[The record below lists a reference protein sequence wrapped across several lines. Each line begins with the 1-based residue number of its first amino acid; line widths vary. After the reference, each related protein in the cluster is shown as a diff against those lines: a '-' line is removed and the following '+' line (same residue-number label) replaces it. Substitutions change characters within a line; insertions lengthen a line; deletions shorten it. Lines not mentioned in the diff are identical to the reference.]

1 MGGAMDLVSC
11 GSKVLVLMEHL
22 AKGGK
27 HKLLEKCNLPVT
39 GEGIVNK
46 IITEMVINIKKKYLE
61 PFVKKIKAVFEVIDR
76 ELVLQEIAE
85 EFTLADIKKNTG
97 CEFKVANNLK
107 KF

>member
-46 IITEMVINIKKKYLE
+46 IITEMV
-61 PFVKKIKAVFEVIDR
+61 
-76 ELVLQEIAE
+76 
-85 EFTLADIKKNTG
+85 
-97 CEFKVANNLK
+97 
-107 KF
+107 